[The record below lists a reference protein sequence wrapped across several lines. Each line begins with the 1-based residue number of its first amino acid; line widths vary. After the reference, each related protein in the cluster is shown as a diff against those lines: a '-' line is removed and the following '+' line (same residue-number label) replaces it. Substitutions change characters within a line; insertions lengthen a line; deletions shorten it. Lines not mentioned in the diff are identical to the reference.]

1 MKKRFMHGLTMVLAL
16 ALVLSACM
24 SAAAT
29 TYPYDTVSG
38 DSVKLRKYASTSS
51 VVLATINAGDTVTI
65 LAKSGSFYKV
75 EYNGYSGYAMCE
87 FIDALYEDTVPTT
100 TQDPL
105 TGVSSYPYDTTTI
118 ARVKL
123 RKSASTASK
132 SLLVIPEYDIITVY
146 DVTSNGFAKVKYNG
160 KSGYVMTDY
169 IVLASIPTPTP
180 VPTVTVNPN
189 AVKYTTL
196 STNATGSQVRALQEA
211 LTELGYYSYTI
222 DSKYGAGTKAA
233 VMTFEKRNG
242 LTQDGIADQEL
253 QYLIFEGKPKN
264 YKGYRK
270 VIKALPMVANVTISS
285 GNTGEVVE
293 KMQTRLQELGYYTGE
308 INGVCDKA
316 TVTALKAFQ
325 TKMSISADGVATPDV
340 LMILY
345 GATARSNGESVN
357 PTATPTL
364 TPPED
369 TVRSG
374 DTGTDVENI
383 QQLLANM
390 GYYSGS
396 IDGKYGNATI
406 TAVKAFQAKNGLTQD
421 GVCGA
426 KTVAALFSSSAVYAV
441 ATPTPAPG
449 TSVTIT
455 EDNVVVIRSG
465 SRNTA
470 VLNLQKRL
478 VALNYYSSR
487 LDGVYLE
494 DDIAAVKSFQ
504 KKNSLT
510 ADGVAGYETQSLLF
524 SEDAIRG
531 DVGTT
536 TLSSTL
542 RYGDSGNDVLTLQ
555 NRLIEIGYLTG
566 SADGVYGVSTK
577 KAVVAFQKA
586 NSLVR
591 DGVTGTK
598 TQAILFSTS
607 AISNTVST
615 SKTLKEGSIS
625 DAVADLQERLITLG
639 YLNGN
644 ADGIFGT
651 KTALALIN
659 FQKQNGL
666 SADGIAG
673 TRTIKKINSL
683 TAVTA
688 DGASSTVAMVSS
700 PTLSTAPS
708 ASSVRYAN
716 WYTEVKARCKLYPYA
731 TVYDFTTGISWQ
743 VHMFSFGAH
752 ADAEPLTAED
762 TANMVKAFGG
772 VNTWTPKAVWVVFSD
787 GRVYMASTHDMPHEV
802 QHNTTNNFA
811 GHLCIHFPRTASQVA
826 SIGPYATS
834 HQKAIDL
841 GWTATLAMASK

>member
-132 SLLVIPEYDIITVY
+132 SLLVIPEDDIITVY

-196 STNATGSQVRALQEA
+196 STGATGSQVRALQEA

-264 YKGYRK
+264 YRGYRK

-308 INGVCDKA
+308 INGICDKA

-340 LMILY
+340 LTILY
-345 GATARSNGESVN
+345 GATAISSGESVN

-390 GYYSGS
+390 GYYSGA

-426 KTVAALFSSSAVYAV
+426 KTVALLFSSSAVYAV
-441 ATPTPAPG
+441 ATPTPAPA

-465 SRNTA
+465 SRGTA

-510 ADGVAGYETQSLLF
+510 ADGVAGYETQSLLY
-524 SEDAIRG
+524 SEEAISG

-542 RYGDSGNDVLTLQ
+542 RYGDRGDDVLTLQ
-555 NRLIEIGYLTG
+555 NRLIELGYLTG
-566 SADGVYGVSTK
+566 SADGSYGVSTK
-577 KAVVAFQKA
+577 QAVVAFQKA

-607 AISNTVST
+607 AIANTVST
-615 SKTLKEGSIS
+615 STTLKEGSVS
-625 DAVADLQERLITLG
+625 AAVTDLQERLITLG
-639 YLNGN
+639 YLTGS
-644 ADGIFGT
+644 ADGVFGT
-651 KTALALIN
+651 KTALALIS

-666 SADGIAG
+666 TADGIAG
-673 TRTIKKINSL
+673 TRTLKKINSL

-688 DGASSTVAMVSS
+688 DGASSSVATTTA
-700 PTLSTAPS
+700 PTLSSAPS

-802 QHNTTNNFA
+802 QHITTNNFA
-811 GHLCIHFPRTASQVA
+811 GHLCIHFPRTAAQVA

-841 GWTATLAMASK
+841 GWTATLAMASR